1 MARTEQLDFAARV
14 ALGGDEQYEAAYS
27 AVYECVRVEAL
38 YDRFTVLLPACFGL
52 GRRTHSIECVTRQEW
67 LSAILRAQV
76 GLKAEQAQQV
86 DIADH
91 LKPAFDP
98 IAHRPVFVVTPAGEV
113 RCQSARDLGRAL
125 DFATAHHLRAW
136 VRQDNAPQTIEDA
149 PTKPF
154 LRLVTTTREGHA

>member
-14 ALGGDEQYEAAYS
+14 ALGGDERYAAQYVVADQ
-27 AVYECVRVEAL
+27 RVDLVDIA
-38 YDRFTVLLPACFGL
+38 RVGLPAFCEWHGA
-52 GRRTHSIECVTRQEW
+52 IYAVTRQEW
-67 LSAILRAQV
+67 LAAILRAQV
-76 GLKAEQAQQV
+76 SLKTEQAQQV

-125 DFATAHHLRAW
+125 DFATANNHLRAW
-136 VRQDNAPQTIEDA
+136 VQQDTASQDIEDA

-154 LRLVTTTREGHA
+154 LRLVTTTREGNA

>member
-14 ALGGDEQYEAAYS
+14 ALGGDERYAAQYVAADQ
-27 AVYECVRVEAL
+27 RVDLVDIA
-38 YDRFTVLLPACFGL
+38 RVGLPAFCEWHGA
-52 GRRTHSIECVTRQEW
+52 IYAVTRQEW

-91 LKPAFDP
+91 IKPAFDP
-98 IAHRPVFVVTPAGEV
+98 IAERPVFVVTPAGDL
-113 RCQSARDLGRAL
+113 RCQSMRDLGRAL

-136 VRQDNAPQTIEDA
+136 VRQDSASQDIEDA

-154 LRLVTTTREGHA
+154 LRLVTTTREGNA